1 MTFAS
6 DQPETPSETTSLLA
20 EHNESP
26 VQPKSVAR
34 RAQQV
39 LFLACLIAVTV
50 DFGNYISVAPQ
61 LQIYELNICQ
71 RLHPELFDGDP
82 SRGLPSV
89 APSACK
95 AADVQGEL
103 ALLRGWMSTFDQLPG
118 IILALP
124 YGLMADR
131 VGRKPVLFLSLAG
144 SIIEEIGIRVIA
156 WYHATIPP
164 RAIWFTPLFQIFGGG
179 SQISTSVAFTIIADV
194 FPIEQRSGTYFMLS
208 AAILLSEIVAVPL
221 SAWLMS
227 WNAWVPWMLGLACE
241 IGSLL
246 AILWLPETKPEPSV
260 HSVNEVESVTANPVK
275 RPSALTWASVVH
287 FVRSQVAQLHG
298 FICEHPSVLVISLA
312 FFFSSYG
319 IEAVPFMLQ
328 YVSKRFS
335 WSVAEASLLICIK
348 GILNCFA
355 LMLVL
360 PMAAKILDRY
370 FSPVQRDFRMAIG
383 CSCLL
388 LAAFGFM
395 SVAPHTAVFV
405 VGVAL
410 AAFGWGFY
418 ATLRSVG
425 SALVEPSHVGLLN
438 TTITL
443 TQGAGLMITGPLL
456 AGLFRTGMAWEGIW
470 MGLPWMAGVIL
481 YAAVILT

>member
-6 DQPETPSETTSLLA
+6 DQPEIPSETTSLLA
-20 EHNESP
+20 GHNESP

-144 SIIEEIGIRVIA
+144 SIIEEIGIRVI
-156 WYHATIPP
+156 
-164 RAIWFTPLFQIFGGG
+164 
-179 SQISTSVAFTIIADV
+179 
-194 FPIEQRSGTYFMLS
+194 
-208 AAILLSEIVAVPL
+208 EIVAVPL

-241 IGSLL
+241 IGSLS

-260 HSVNEVESVTANPVK
+260 HSVNEVESVTTGPVK

-335 WSVAEASLLICIK
+335 WSVAE
-348 GILNCFA
+348 
-355 LMLVL
+355 V
-360 PMAAKILDRY
+360 
-370 FSPVQRDFRMAIG
+370 
-383 CSCLL
+383 
-388 LAAFGFM
+388 
-395 SVAPHTAVFV
+395 
-405 VGVAL
+405 
-410 AAFGWGFY
+410 
-418 ATLRSVG
+418 
-425 SALVEPSHVGLLN
+425 
-438 TTITL
+438 
-443 TQGAGLMITGPLL
+443 
-456 AGLFRTGMAWEGIW
+456 
-470 MGLPWMAGVIL
+470 
-481 YAAVILT
+481 